1 LQAAVQSKGLRDDTT
16 CIVVDIVGE
25 KSNPCMPFPK
35 KEPGIGV
42 FKNMFRK
49 KTSTDS
55 SSHVDREYIDPDIV
69 EEIFEDECALLS
81 KRLVPYFDIHS

>member
-16 CIVVDIVGE
+16 CIVIDIAGE
-25 KSNPCMPFPK
+25 KSNPSMPLPK
-35 KEPGIGV
+35 KQPGIGV

-55 SSHVDREYIDPDIV
+55 SSHADREYMDPDIV

-81 KRLVPYFDIHS
+81 KRLVPCFHIHN